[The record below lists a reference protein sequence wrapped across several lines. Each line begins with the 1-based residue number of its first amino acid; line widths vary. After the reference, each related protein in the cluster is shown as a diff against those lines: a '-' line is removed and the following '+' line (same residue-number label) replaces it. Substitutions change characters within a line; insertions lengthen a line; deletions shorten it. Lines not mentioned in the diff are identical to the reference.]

1 MDIEF
6 KCPCGAA
13 CRAEEA
19 KAGQLF
25 RCEACGLDIPVP
37 AAPGG
42 APSAAAEPAPGAPPT
57 ARPSAMEALRA
68 EVGKPGA
75 AADLVSQIRAAK
87 AAGAGQAPPAAG
99 EHLAEKAAADIIPT
113 AEVVGESAAAPGK
126 SAMEALQA
134 DIGHKGDVNEMLAQL
149 GGAKPGTGPG
159 AAPGAG
165 LAAVAALAARP
176 ARPTGLPKPPTG
188 VARAAHHFKFKR
200 VMWIPALVVA
210 GLCVVLGVV
219 LGVWS
224 LLPRSAPEPPD
235 VDKIKEPEIVT
246 DATGEMWAIP
256 RGTQAVAR
264 SDGLMGYRDEA
275 GQEGAAKQ
283 VITDEAGR
291 FWAVPAG
298 KTIQVSKT
306 GKMFYEDDTGYE
318 VMAEPA
324 DDWVDI
330 YKQLEKIRTYH
341 GGRQHGNLWF
351 GGALLAVG
359 LVLAALGLW
368 MWIDVRTVRREAAEK
383 VGQALAAAASG
394 PALLGAPVAASAAV
408 PVAAPPGAS
417 PPAPPDAP
425 EAASAVA
432 PPGASPPVPPDAPEA
447 APAPAPPD
455 APEAASAAAPPDAPA
470 AVPPA
475 TEKPPGPQPAPGE
488 PPANTTALD

>member
-87 AAGAGQAPPAAG
+87 AAGAGPVRAAG

-159 AAPGAG
+159 AAPGGAPGAG

-224 LLPRSAPEPPD
+224 LLPRSAPKPPD

-256 RGTQAVAR
+256 RGTQAVVR

-275 GQEGAAKQ
+275 GQEGAAKKI
-283 VITDEAGR
+283 ITDEAGR

-298 KTIQVSKT
+298 KTVQVSKT

-330 YKQLEKIRTYH
+330 YRQLEKIRTYH

-359 LVLAALGLW
+359 LVLAALGIW

-394 PALLGAPVAASAAV
+394 PALLGAPVAASAA
-408 PVAAPPGAS
+408 APPGAPS
-417 PPAPPDAP
+417 PAPLG
-425 EAASAVA
+425 ASAVA
-432 PPGASPPVPPDAPEA
+432 PPGASPPV
-447 APAPAPPD
+447 
-455 APEAASAAAPPDAPA
+455 PPDAPA